1 MQVTLYFAS
10 YPPEN
15 YTKELRMFW
24 FFVLFFAKNVWIF
37 KKSVYLCRMTGHLF
51 FLGILTGLCLGIA
64 AHFIHTRQHKAPYRL
79 AFGLMA
85 AYVFVMECVVNGIE
99 MFSETTLPYSLK
111 TTLDF
116 MVFPLYLHEVI
127 CLVNQDVE
135 AMTWRKRGMLT
146 AASAIPLALYLLYS
160 LATND
165 QSWQLS
171 SIFLLL
177 YGASILAIVTY
188 LQIRYQHMLH
198 KVNGKKKQEI
208 WWIWSTTAG
217 IVLQGTSYAFYE
229 SLPTVAIYYFFFY
242 ATLIIHAFYLSR
254 QTPTD
259 TTKMQE
265 EIQKGQEKVLEER
278 EKALEDL
285 KGVAENLKKQSEMET
300 TLKTFKVSYPQYEQ
314 ALREAAETRL
324 TQRDIYLCVL
334 IYQNQR
340 IPEIAECLSISPASV
355 EVARYRLRSKF
366 GLDKGDN
373 LNKFIKELISG

>member
-1 MQVTLYFAS
+1 
-10 YPPEN
+10 
-15 YTKELRMFW
+15 
-24 FFVLFFAKNVWIF
+24 
-37 KKSVYLCRMTGHLF
+37 MTGHLF
-51 FLGILTGLCLGIA
+51 FLGILSGLCLAIA
-64 AHFIHTRQHKAPYRL
+64 VYFIHTRQRKAPYRL
-79 AFGLMA
+79 AFALMTG
-85 AYVFVMECVVNGIE
+85 YIFVMECVVNGIE
-99 MFSETTLPYSLK
+99 MYTGTTLSYSLK
-111 TTLDF
+111 ATLDF
-116 MVFPLYLHEVI
+116 VVFPLYLHEVI

-146 AASAIPLALYLLYS
+146 AASAIPLPLYFLYCQS
-160 LATND
+160 TND

-177 YGASILAIVTY
+177 YGTCILAIVTY
-188 LQIRYQHMLH
+188 LQIRYQRMLH

-208 WWIWSTTAG
+208 WWIWTTTTG
-217 IVLQGTSYAFYE
+217 IVVQGASYAFYE
-229 SLPTVAIYYFFFY
+229 SLPTVAFYYFFFY
-242 ATLIIHAFYLSR
+242 ATLITHAFYLDR

-265 EIQKGQEKVLEER
+265 DLLRGQEKVLEER

-373 LNKFIKELISG
+373 LNKFIKERISG